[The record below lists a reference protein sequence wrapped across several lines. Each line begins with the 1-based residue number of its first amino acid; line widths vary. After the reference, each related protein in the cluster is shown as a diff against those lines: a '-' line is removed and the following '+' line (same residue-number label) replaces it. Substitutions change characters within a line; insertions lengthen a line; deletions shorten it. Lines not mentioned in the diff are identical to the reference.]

1 MFLSVLST
9 TANAATFKLD
19 SIYTTVSFRVK
30 HLMGYAVGSFTKFD
44 GAIQLNDGND
54 AVTAVNGTVDMTTI
68 DTRHKDRDND
78 LRSARFFDVEKFPT
92 MTFKSTKIEKNK
104 ITGDL
109 TLHGVT
115 KKVTLDYA
123 FWGLAKDQ
131 RGKTKTAVSISGVVN
146 RKDFGIVYNIKTD
159 DGTWLL
165 GDEVEL
171 RIELHGILK

>member
-1 MFLSVLST
+1 M
-9 TANAATFKLD
+9 
-19 SIYTTVSFRVK
+19 TV
-30 HLMGYAVGSFTKFD
+30 
-44 GAIQLNDGND
+44 
-54 AVTAVNGTVDMTTI
+54 
-68 DTRHKDRDND
+68 
-78 LRSARFFDVEKFPT
+78 
-92 MTFKSTKIEKNK
+92 KSTKIEKNK